1 MLLKITILLIM
12 KYVLKQI
19 NNRNSRI
26 PFNFSTSFPDSTSYS
41 IANLAHPVIQR
52 SGLILLNCGYSLG
65 RIIGFVSG
73 VSGGISGS
81 LQNY

>member
-1 MLLKITILLIM
+1 MLLKITILSIM
-12 KYVLKQI
+12 KYALKQI
-19 NNRNSRI
+19 NRNSGI